1 MITRR
6 ICNEQIM
13 ILDVPNK
20 WFLSQQRG
28 GELFCFLGM
37 YGIEIKSYVT
47 AVVDTQIG
55 GYI

>member
-37 YGIEIKSYVT
+37 CVLALKSNPM
-47 AVVDTQIG
+47 
-55 GYI
+55 